1 MKYISILLI
10 LTFSIMAAKKPNIII
25 FLVDDM
31 GMMDTSVPF
40 ITDANNKA
48 QIQDLN
54 KYFKT
59 PAMEKLASKGI
70 RFNQFCAQSV
80 CSPSRASIISGQ
92 NATRHQTTTWIN
104 PSGNNRGQFGPHKWN
119 WNGIKAGTPVLP
131 KVLSEAGYR
140 TMHIGKAHFGNKA
153 AAAAD
158 PTKIGF
164 QFNIGGDCWGRPKSY
179 YSEDHYGN
187 HPKYKTKKRPLTHN
201 VPHLEEYYDSGTFL
215 TEALTLETIK
225 LLKKSVADK
234 TPFFLHMSH
243 YALHSPFNSDPRF
256 AANYKNTGKSP
267 RAQAF
272 ATLVEGMDKSLND
285 IMNTLEE
292 LNIAEDTLIIFL
304 GDNGS
309 DAPLGAIH
317 EVACAAP
324 LRGKKGTHYEGGM
337 RVPFIAAWAKPNAE
351 NIFQKQLPISQNSI
365 QTQMATVMDIY
376 PTLLELANIASPA
389 KHEVDGR
396 SLKKLFSGTADA
408 NHPKSFLMHFP
419 HDHRSDYYT
428 TYRTQDWKLIYHYN
442 PKNPSDSHCELFHL
456 KNDPYEQKEISS
468 SNPEKVSA
476 LKKAMLN
483 QLKKEGALFPV
494 DKDGNPLI
502 PR

>member
-1 MKYISILLI
+1 
-10 LTFSIMAAKKPNIII
+10 
-25 FLVDDM
+25 M

-40 ITDANNKA
+40 ITDAQGKP
-48 QIQDLN
+48 QVQDLN
-54 KYFKT
+54 KYFRT
-59 PAMEKLASKGI
+59 PAMEKLASRGI

-104 PSGNNRGQFGPHKWN
+104 PSVNNKGEFGPQEWN
-119 WNGIKAGTPVLP
+119 WTGIAPGSPVLP
-131 KVLSEAGYR
+131 KVLGDAGYR
-140 TMHIGKAHFGNKA
+140 TIHIGKAHFGNQQ

-164 QFNIGGDCWGRPKSY
+164 QFNVGGACWGRPKSY
-179 YSEDHYGN
+179 FSEDHYGN
-187 HPKYKTKKRPLTHN
+187 HPKYKKKSHN
-201 VPHLEEYYDSGTFL
+201 LPHLEAYYDSGTFL

-225 LLKKSVADK
+225 LLKQSAADK
-234 TPFFLHMSH
+234 KPFFLHMSH
-243 YALHSPFNSDPRF
+243 YALHAPFNSDPSF
-256 AANYKNTGKSP
+256 AANYKDSGKSKS
-267 RAQAF
+267 AQAF

-285 IMNTLEE
+285 LMDSLEE

-337 RVPFIAAWAKPNAE
+337 RVPFIAAWAKPNS
-351 NIFQKQLPISQNSI
+351 NNKFQQELTIKQGAI
-365 QTQMATVMDIY
+365 QPQMATVMDIY
-376 PTLLELANIASPA
+376 PTLLELAGVKTPAS
-389 KHEVDGR
+389 HQVDGR
-396 SLKKLFSGTADA
+396 SLKKLFSGSADS

-419 HDHRSDYYT
+419 HKHRSSYFT

-442 PKNPSDSHCELFHL
+442 PKNPAKAHCELFHL
-456 KNDPYEQKEISS
+456 KNDPYEQKDLSS
-468 SNPEKVSA
+468 SNPEKLSA

-483 QLKKEGALFPV
+483 QLKEEGALFPADKRKSFMFLLDGKRNGDV
-494 DKDGNPLI
+494 DFP
-502 PR
+502 